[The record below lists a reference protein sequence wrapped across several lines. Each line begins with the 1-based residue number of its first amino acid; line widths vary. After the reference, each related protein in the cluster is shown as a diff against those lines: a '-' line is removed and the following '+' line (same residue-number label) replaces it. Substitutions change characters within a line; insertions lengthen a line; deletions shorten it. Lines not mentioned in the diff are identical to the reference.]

1 MEPFDPI
8 LDRPHSVDYDSLD
21 PDATFR
27 LANHDIVFGA
37 DAQTDLRDLFWPW
50 ADAIYA
56 RHIKLRIRDM
66 NDDDFMPMVTQFYPG
81 YQETIL
87 GTEGM
92 IVSKQLAVPFNTSY
106 DRAVIWLLQCQA
118 EGDRLL
124 RLDIDIDWGEPL
136 DQRFVDGLLV
146 AQRDPQSERGVYA
159 QRNAE
164 STRVFGN
171 PQSRPQSSDLSDP
184 QRAQLTYYVLVN
196 GMIEVPLLL
205 TVSDVGEQVA
215 WNGFLALRD
224 SELAFEQSVSEW
236 TTKIKTGRLW
246 TPDPRFN
253 RAVQEG
259 RLATLRWTQRLRTGL
274 SVTDRDVS
282 HMGLLI
288 DSLDAVELVQSRNL
302 LANLRRLAEKGDG
315 ALPPVAPLRRKDR
328 LVDPGDL
335 LPALNAVY
343 LRSLH
348 DLLERRFDAELLQQ
362 HFPTVQA
369 CAERI
374 VRERIRRF
382 LTEPE
387 FADVNWLV
395 DAGDAL
401 IVAARLANRVGD
413 DADQARWES
422 EAAEYL
428 RLANSLGA
436 SVSPKTAQKD
446 RLAPDEDT
454 MDEDIMTE
462 DAIGEPWSSIVL
474 AGQAVWTGCGV
485 RIGDNTIVVEP
496 TFSEDWQW
504 WALLDL
510 PLDEERTLSLVW
522 DGNTLHTNTDV
533 ASRLPVLV
541 HDRIRILH
549 TDEYDFD
556 LQFELVDNGESG
568 LTRRL
573 FRPSFLTE

>member
-1 MEPFDPI
+1 MDPFDPI

-21 PDATFR
+21 SDATFR
-27 LANHDIVFGA
+27 LADHDIVFHA
-37 DAQTDLRDLFWPW
+37 DGQTDLRDLFWPW

-146 AQRDPQSERGVYA
+146 AQREPQSERGLYS

-171 PQSRPQSSDLSDP
+171 PQARPQSSDLSDP

-236 TTKIKTGRLW
+236 TTKVKTGRLW

-259 RLATLRWTQRLRTGL
+259 RLASLRWTQRLRTGL
-274 SVTDRDVS
+274 SVTNRDIS
-282 HMGLLI
+282 RMGLLI
-288 DSLDAVELVQSRNL
+288 DSLDAVEPVQSRNL
-302 LANLRRLAEKGDG
+302 LANLRRLVDKGDG
-315 ALPPVAPLRRKDR
+315 ALPPIVPLRRKDP
-328 LVDPGDL
+328 LTKPGDA

-348 DLLERRFDAELLQQ
+348 DVLERRFDVELLEQ
-362 HFPTVQA
+362 HFPTVQT

-374 VRERIRRF
+374 VRERVRR
-382 LTEPE
+382 LSAEPE
-387 FADVNWLV
+387 PADATWLV
-395 DAGDAL
+395 EAVDAL
-401 IVAARLANRVGD
+401 TVATRLANLAGD
-413 DADQARWES
+413 GADQARWES
-422 EAAEYL
+422 EASEYL

-436 SVSPKTAQKD
+436 SVSPSAARQDWFAIYADATDEDAT
-446 RLAPDEDT
+446 DEDT
-454 MDEDIMTE
+454 V
-462 DAIGEPWSSIVL
+462 AGPWSSITL
-474 AGQAVWTGCGV
+474 AGQAVWRGCGI
-485 RIGDNTIVVEP
+485 RIGDNKIVVDP
-496 TFSEDWQW
+496 TFSEEWQW

-510 PLDEERTLSLVW
+510 PLDEEHTLSLVW
-522 DGNTLHTNTDV
+522 DGKTLHTTQNVD
-533 ASRLPVLV
+533 SRLPVLV

-556 LQFELVDNGESG
+556 LQFELVDNMESG
-568 LTRRL
+568 LERRL
-573 FRPSFLTE
+573 FRPNFMTE